1 MSHDPSDT
9 ERLLKMIERIRLLI
23 AVDDEMPTETKLN
36 TQPVLKMLEGLV
48 ADDAGVDREAA
59 SRYYRYLCGELTEN
73 ADIEAL
79 LGAMR
84 VFAPYL

>member
-1 MSHDPSDT
+1 LSHDPSDT
-9 ERLLKMIERIRLLI
+9 ERLLKMIERIRLLV
-23 AVDDEMPTETKLN
+23 AVDDDLPTETKLN
-36 TQPVLKMLEGLV
+36 TQPVLTMLEGLV
-48 ADDAGVDREAA
+48 ADGEGVDREAA

-73 ADIEAL
+73 ADVEAL